1 MYPRLLK
8 ISRDYQKSFFLFG
21 PRGSGKTSWLKENF
35 KEALYFD
42 LLDADTY
49 FNFQRNPKYFSRFI
63 PENYQGWIIIDEVQK
78 LPRLLDEVH
87 RLIENKHYRFI
98 LTGSSARKLRQKGVN
113 LLAGRAIRYSM
124 YPLTAVELGDHFKLE
139 QALRYGQLPAIGSEP
154 DPQKYLNTYVG
165 TYLKE
170 EVQQEGIVR
179 SLEAFTRFLSIAS
192 FSQGSLVNMSAIARE
207 VGISQKI
214 IRNYFEIL
222 EDLLLAR
229 TINVFSRRAKRALSV
244 HPKFYFFDVGFYR
257 TLRPLGPL
265 DVAQEIDGVAAE
277 SLFLQEV
284 LAINDYLALDY
295 TPYYWRTKHGTEVD
309 FIFYGSQ
316 GLKAFEI
323 KTKSYID
330 HKDLYGLK
338 AFKEDYPE
346 AECYLIY
353 GGSLKQYIG
362 DITLI
367 PIEEA
372 LKNLPALLSKE
383 GYSNLIDKA

>member
-1 MYPRLLK
+1 MYSRLLN
-8 ISRDYQKSFFLFG
+8 ISQNYPKSFFLFG

-78 LPRLLDEVH
+78 LPPLLDEVH
-87 RLIENKHYRFI
+87 RLIESKRYRFI
-98 LTGSSARKLRQKGVN
+98 LTGSSARKLRHKGVN
-113 LLAGRAIRYSM
+113 LLAGRAIRYNM
-124 YPLTAVELGDHFKLE
+124 YPLTAVELGDDFDIK
-139 QALRYGQLPAIGSEP
+139 QALRYGQLPAITTEP

-170 EVQQEGIVR
+170 EVQQESLVR
-179 SLEAFTRFLSIAS
+179 SLETFTRFLSVAS

-229 TINVFSRRAKRALSV
+229 TVNIFNRRAKRALSM
-244 HPKFYFFDVGFYR
+244 HPKFYFFDVGVYR

-265 DVAQEIDGVAAE
+265 DAVQEIDGIAAE
-277 SLFLQEV
+277 SLFLQNL
-284 LAINDYLALDY
+284 LAINDYLELGY
-295 TPYYWRTKHGTEVD
+295 TLYYWRTKHGTEVD
-309 FIFYGSQ
+309 FIVYGEQ

-323 KTKSYID
+323 KIKSYID
-330 HKDLYGLK
+330 HKDLYGLR
-338 AFKEDYPE
+338 AFKVDYPE

-353 GGSLKQYIG
+353 AGHLKQYIG
-362 DITLI
+362 DVTLI
-367 PIEEA
+367 PMEEA
-372 LKNLPALLSKE
+372 LKTLPALLRKQANS
-383 GYSNLIDKA
+383 